1 MNGLL
6 IFFYIK
12 LYELFANILLGE
24 CRNNAHECQHL
35 NQGGSCNRKNVG
47 FWIVLKIEPT
57 GFSSGLNVGCTETVE
72 SESDVLAKEV
82 TFIEMNKKVKEERTF
97 YVLCLKCF

>member
-1 MNGLL
+1 M
-6 IFFYIK
+6 
-12 LYELFANILLGE
+12 
-24 CRNNAHECQHL
+24 
-35 NQGGSCNRKNVG
+35 
-47 FWIVLKIEPT
+47 KIEPT
-57 GFSSGLNVGCTETVE
+57 GFSSGLNVGCTEIVE